1 MRITISS
8 HVASLRS
15 PTEETGQSSDMI
27 ERIVIDGYRKFAH
40 LNLEPIAGMN
50 VLVGD
55 NESGKSTLIEAI
67 YLALTCKINGR
78 SAAEELNPYWFHRPR
93 VLDYFARHGTDSPS
107 PPPEIL
113 IELYLDDT
121 DDVQVLRGVHNS
133 LRLDRPGVR
142 LHIAPDDGYADEFA
156 AYMASDPPG
165 VLPVEFYKVE
175 WRDFSDRIL
184 TSRPKELAVAFID
197 SRTIRSTSGVDHH
210 TREMLSG
217 HLDARERAL
226 VSLAHRRAKQ
236 AITDDHLTSINQ
248 RIAEGNTALNDRPLG
263 LQMDQS
269 ARTSWEV
276 GIVPQVDDIPFGMAG
291 QGQQAA
297 VKVSLAMSRTTGRS
311 RYVLIEEPEN
321 HLSHTSL
328 TRLVARIESFTGH
341 GGQQTFVATH
351 SSYVLNRLG
360 LDKLMLI
367 HDGSAAKLTSL
378 DEATVAYFRKLSGY
392 DTLRLVLARKV
403 ALVEGPSDEMIL
415 HRAFRDANGADP
427 AERGVDIISM
437 GGLTFRR
444 ALEVCTS
451 LDRQAIALRDNDGRE
466 PDELRSELAHLL
478 APGKRMLLMGDPS
491 RGRTLETQ
499 IIAVNDEARLRS
511 ILNVTDR
518 ADVQT
523 WMTNAKTE
531 AALRI
536 FDATESI
543 TYPDYVA
550 EAVQLLS

>member
-1 MRITISS
+1 
-8 HVASLRS
+8 
-15 PTEETGQSSDMI
+15 MI
-27 ERIVIDGYRKFAH
+27 ERIVIDGYRKFGH
-40 LNLEPIAGMN
+40 LDLATITGMN
-50 VLVGD
+50 ILVGD

-67 YLALTCKINGR
+67 YLALSGKINGR

-93 VLDYFARHGTDSPS
+93 VIEYFAARGTDRPS
-107 PPPEIL
+107 AAPEIL
-113 IELYLDDT
+113 IEVYLTDA
-121 DDVQVLRGVHNS
+121 DDVQLLRGVNNS

-156 AYMASDPPG
+156 AYMSDNPPV
-165 VLPVEFYKVE
+165 VLPVEFYRVE

-184 TSRPKELAVAFID
+184 ARRPKELAVSFID
-197 SRTIRSTSGVDHH
+197 SRTIRSTSGVDYH

-217 HLDARERAL
+217 HLDPKERAQ

-236 AITDDHLTSINQ
+236 SITDEHLTDINR
-248 RIAEGNTALNDRPLG
+248 RIADGNTSLNDRPLG

-297 VKVSLAMSRTTGRS
+297 VKVSLAMSRTAGRS
-311 RYVLIEEPEN
+311 QYVLIEEPEN

-328 TRLVARIESFTGH
+328 TRLVARIETFANR

-360 LDKLMLI
+360 LDKLMLL
-367 HDGSAAKLTSL
+367 HDGAAAKLTNL
-378 DEATVAYFRKLSGY
+378 DADTVAYFRKLSGY
-392 DTLRLVLARKV
+392 DTLRLVLARRV
-403 ALVEGPSDEMIL
+403 VLVEGPSDEILL
-415 HRAFRDANGADP
+415 HRAFRDVNGADP
-427 AERGVDIISM
+427 TDHGIDIISM

-444 ALEVCTS
+444 ALEVCAS
-451 LDRQAIALRDNDGRE
+451 LDRQAIALRDNDGRDPALLRE
-466 PDELRSELAHLL
+466 ELRDLL
-478 APGKRMLLMGDPS
+478 SPDRRVLLMGDPA
-491 RGRTLETQ
+491 RGRTLEPQ
-499 IIAVNDEARLRS
+499 IIAVNDDALLRS
-511 ILNVTDR
+511 VLKVTDR
-518 ADVQT
+518 ADLHT

-536 FDATESI
+536 FDAAESI
-543 TYPDYVA
+543 TYPDYIA
-550 EAVQLLS
+550 EAVRLLA